1 MALITLTTDFG
12 LQDSYVA
19 GLKARLYQQLES
31 PEIVDISHLIDP
43 FHIGQAA
50 YVVRSVYRNFPEKSI
65 HFIGVD
71 FNQTPEQELVIA
83 LLNDH
88 YFVCAD
94 NGFLSLLEPEI
105 HPSHCITINLPQ
117 PKTLEKAIEAIA
129 HLHRDGALSVI
140 GKPLK
145 KLRVRTQHMPIVNPQ
160 QTEIHGHVL
169 HVDRYGNI
177 ITNITKKLFERIQN
191 KRAFIIHARNH
202 NFEQVY
208 HDYHEVIRYDVPK
221 QNREEDGKK
230 LALFNNQG
238 HLELAIYKGNP
249 NYGGGASTLFG
260 LSYLDPVRVAFIND
274 I

>member
-1 MALITLTTDFG
+1 
-12 LQDSYVA
+12 
-19 GLKARLYQQLES
+19 
-31 PEIVDISHLIDP
+31 
-43 FHIGQAA
+43 
-50 YVVRSVYRNFPEKSI
+50 
-65 HFIGVD
+65 
-71 FNQTPEQELVIA
+71 
-83 LLNDH
+83 
-88 YFVCAD
+88 
-94 NGFLSLLEPEI
+94 
-105 HPSHCITINLPQ
+105 
-117 PKTLEKAIEAIA
+117 
-129 HLHRDGALSVI
+129 
-140 GKPLK
+140 
-145 KLRVRTQHMPIVNPQ
+145 MPVVNPQ

-274 I
+274 V

>member
-1 MALITLTTDFG
+1 M
-12 LQDSYVA
+12 V
-19 GLKARLYQQLES
+19 
-31 PEIVDISHLIDP
+31 
-43 FHIGQAA
+43 
-50 YVVRSVYRNFPEKSI
+50 
-65 HFIGVD
+65 
-71 FNQTPEQELVIA
+71 
-83 LLNDH
+83 
-88 YFVCAD
+88 
-94 NGFLSLLEPEI
+94 FLSLLEPEL

-145 KLRVRTQHMPIVNPQ
+145 KLRVRTQHMPVVNPQ

-208 HDYHEVIRYDVPK
+208 HDYHEVIRYDVPN

-230 LALFNNQG
+230 WLYLTIKDTWN
-238 HLELAIYKGNP
+238 LPSTKGIRIMVEAQAP
-249 NYGGGASTLFG
+249 
-260 LSYLDPVRVAFIND
+260 YLDCHI
-274 I
+274 